1 MSAILIRPHITVD
14 SGSVSM
20 RPACPNV
27 ITLNHYVS
35 GALDESKAEEIA
47 EHLTLCDRCQQRS
60 DEMASETDGL
70 IGAVRRGAVAASKND
85 EPQLARL
92 MTEALNVGALPR
104 AGFGDGDSPDD
115 SQLRSKPKRKDLE
128 SFIDGL
134 RKSGLIDEK
143 ELHRLVVRSVAED
156 PDSFAKEL
164 VEQDALT
171 EYQAR
176 ALSRGRW
183 KGLVLGNYVIVEK
196 LGKGGM
202 GQVYKARHD
211 RMGRTVC
218 LKVLRSVGRR
228 SPEVVER
235 FRREIKTHS
244 ALRHPNF
251 VVAHDA
257 DEAEGIQFL
266 VMEFI
271 DGRDL
276 ARRVKDDGTPSV
288 KEALKIMRQTAAAL
302 EYAHDQGVTHRDI
315 KPHNLL
321 VAESGDDAGQVKVL
335 DMGLARFEPLL
346 DSPTESTTR
355 ASMTASGVIMGTVDY
370 MSPEQALNSRH
381 ADARSDIY
389 SLGCTMYF
397 LLTGTTMF
405 AGDTLMEKIIAHR
418 EQPLPK
424 LREKVP
430 EISAGL
436 DAVFQKMVARNP
448 DDRYQ
453 TMKHLGEDLDACIA
467 GRRPSALAAPWS
479 DLVDLVKAKPALAS
493 IPAAA
498 VLLAG
503 LAVHAAVTQSEI
515 PPRTATAT
523 IVKSSTDITAEDVAG
538 SSGLVLASLMSD
550 KKRGSKPGFEKRS
563 PNEVRRWNAPE
574 RKALVVLA
582 DRSYDQIELD
592 DTLKYLNKYG
602 FETTI
607 TADQKGEFHSSNSK
621 SGRNKSVAVQ
631 KPLSAVSDEDFYSI
645 VLMTGDS
652 THKVFHEKSR
662 AGKQLRQQLK
672 NTLNLDGS
680 IVGFGQ
686 AHSIVANESLGG
698 EIRYGDCD
706 GLCVGDLKRGYG
718 NVIKVAEKKQIP
730 TMTWKLCNL
739 FEEISG
745 KSTGQ

>member
-1 MSAILIRPHITVD
+1 
-14 SGSVSM
+14 M

-35 GALDESKAEEIA
+35 GALEEFKAEEIA
-47 EHLTLCDRCQQRS
+47 EHLAACDQCQQRA

-92 MTEALNVGALPR
+92 ITEALHAGSHSGADR
-104 AGFGDGDSPDD
+104 SGASADD

-128 SFIDGL
+128 SFIEGL
-134 RKSGLIDEK
+134 RKSGLVDEK
-143 ELHRLVVRSVAED
+143 ELNRLVVTSEAED
-156 PDSFAKEL
+156 ADSFAKEL
-164 VEQDALT
+164 VEHDTLT
-171 EYQAR
+171 AYQAR

-244 ALRHPNF
+244 ALSHPNF

-276 ARRVKDDGTPSV
+276 ARRVKDDGPASV
-288 KEALKIMRQTAAAL
+288 EDALKIMRQTAAAL
-302 EYAHDQGVTHRDI
+302 EYAHEQGVTHRDI

-321 VAESGDDAGQVKVL
+321 VAESGDDAGQLKVL

-370 MSPEQALNSRH
+370 MSPEQALNSKN

-424 LREKVP
+424 LREQLPGVP
-430 EISAGL
+430 AGL

-453 TMKHLGEDLDACIA
+453 TMKQLGEDLNACIA

-479 DLVDLVKAKPALAS
+479 DLVDRMKAKPVLAAIS
-493 IPAAA
+493 AAA
-498 VLLAG
+498 VWLAAPRSSALTAPWPNMVNRVKAEPVTASIYAAAILLAG
-503 LAVHAAVTQSEI
+503 FAVHAAVTGSDSSAASF
-515 PPRTATAT
+515 ATAAGG
-523 IVKSSTDITAEDVAG
+523 IPEEILEEKGGSRRQPEFQSNTDA
-538 SSGLVLASLMSD
+538 
-550 KKRGSKPGFEKRS
+550 
-563 PNEVRRWNAPE
+563 RRRADLQ

-582 DRSYDQIELD
+582 TNGFDKSELD
-592 DTLKYLNKYG
+592 TMIQNLEKHE
-602 FETTI
+602 FEITI
-607 TADQKGEFHSSNSK
+607 TSDQTGKLHSRK
-621 SGRNKSVAVQ
+621 NKHGKNGLVTVQ
-631 KPLSAVSDEDFYSI
+631 LSLKEAMSDEYSAV
-645 VLMTGDS
+645 VLMTGES
-652 THKVFHEKSR
+652 SWKFNGGTLIGR
-662 AGKQLRQQLK
+662 QLQQQLRQ
-672 NTLNLDGS
+672 TLGRDGS
-680 IVGFGQ
+680 IVGFGAAQ
-686 AHSIVANESLGG
+686 KIITDESISGPIHYE
-698 EIRYGDCD
+698 DCD
-706 GLCVGDLKRGYG
+706 GLCIGDPEQGSG
-718 NVIKVAEKKQIP
+718 TIIKVAESKQIP
-730 TMTWKLCNL
+730 KMAWQLNAREEVKTKLSN
-739 FEEISG
+739 
-745 KSTGQ
+745 K

>member
-1 MSAILIRPHITVD
+1 
-14 SGSVSM
+14 M

-35 GALDESKAEEIA
+35 GALEESKAEEIA
-47 EHLTLCDRCQQRS
+47 EHLAACDHCQQRS

-92 MTEALNVGALPR
+92 ITEALHADTDPSD
-104 AGFGDGDSPDD
+104 ASPDE
-115 SQLRSKPKRKDLE
+115 SKLRSKPKRKDLE
-128 SFIDGL
+128 SFIAGL
-134 RKSGLIDEK
+134 RKSGLVDEK
-143 ELHRLVVRSVAED
+143 ELHRLVVTSAAED
-156 PDSFAKEL
+156 ADSFAQEL
-164 VEQDALT
+164 IEHDTLT
-171 EYQAR
+171 IYQAR

-211 RMGRTVC
+211 RMSRTVC

-244 ALRHPNF
+244 ALNHPNF

-276 ARRVKDDGTPSV
+276 SRRVKDDGPAPID
-288 KEALKIMRQTAAAL
+288 EALSVLRQTATAL

-346 DSPTESTTR
+346 DGPTDSTTR

-370 MSPEQALNSRH
+370 MSPEQALNSKN

-397 LLTGTTMF
+397 LLTGKTMF
-405 AGDTLMEKIIAHR
+405 AGETLMEKIIAHR
-418 EQPLPK
+418 EQPVPS
-424 LREKVP
+424 LREQVS
-430 EISAGL
+430 ELSTGL
-436 DAVFQKMVARNP
+436 DAIFQKMVARNP
-448 DDRYQ
+448 DNRYQ

-467 GRRPSALAAPWS
+467 GRRPSALAAPWP
-479 DLVDLVKAKPALAS
+479 DLVERVKAKPALAS

-498 VLLAG
+498 VLLLG
-503 LAVHAAVTQSEI
+503 LAVHAAVTELAASPEAASETI
-515 PPRTATAT
+515 TEIDATDEN
-523 IVKSSTDITAEDVAG
+523 IGKFAG
-538 SSGLVLASLMSD
+538 GVIGIGKALLAGD
-550 KKRGSKPGFEKRS
+550 EQGSKSKTGYRS
-563 PNEVRRWNAPE
+563 VSDVGRRNVLPK
-574 RKALVVLA
+574 KALVVLA
-582 DRSYDQIELD
+582 DESYDQHELNLMLRH
-592 DTLKYLNKYG
+592 LKMHG
-602 FETTI
+602 FEPI
-607 TADQKGEFHSSNSK
+607 VTADRRGKLHSRHNK
-621 SGRNKSVAVQ
+621 SGNDGHVDIKQSLADT
-631 KPLSAVSDEDFYSI
+631 SAGDYFSI
-645 VLMTGDS
+645 VLMTGE
-652 THKVFHEKSR
+652 TQP
-662 AGKQLRQQLK
+662 GKQLQQQLRK
-672 NTLNLDGS
+672 TLAMHGS
-680 IVGFGQ
+680 IVGMGHAQ
-686 AHSIVANESLGG
+686 SIVTKKTISGPLQYE
-698 EIRYGDCD
+698 ECD
-706 GLCVGDLKRGYG
+706 GLCIGDPKNGPG
-718 NVIKVAEKKQIP
+718 TVIKVAESRQIAKMASQLKKRFDEVRKQ
-730 TMTWKLCNL
+730 LG
-739 FEEISG
+739 SR
-745 KSTGQ
+745 

>member
-1 MSAILIRPHITVD
+1 
-14 SGSVSM
+14 M
-20 RPACPNV
+20 RLACPNV
-27 ITLNHYVS
+27 ITLNRYVS

-47 EHLTLCDRCQQRS
+47 EHLAACDRCQRRS

-92 MTEALNVGALPR
+92 ITQALDVGPPSDPEFAD
-104 AGFGDGDSPDD
+104 ADSPDE
-115 SQLRSKPKRKDLE
+115 SRIPSKPKRKDLE
-128 SFIDGL
+128 TFIDGL
-134 RKSGLIDEK
+134 RKSGLVGEK
-143 ELHRLVVRSVAED
+143 ELHRLVVTSDAED

-171 EYQAR
+171 AYQAR

-218 LKVLRSVGRR
+218 LKVLRSSGRR

-244 ALRHPNF
+244 ALSHPNF

-276 ARRVKDDGTPSV
+276 SRRVKDDGPLPI
-288 KEALKIMRQTAAAL
+288 KEALKIMRQTALAL

-321 VAESGDDAGQVKVL
+321 VAESGDDAGQLKVL

-346 DSPTESTTR
+346 DGATDSTTR

-405 AGDTLMEKIIAHR
+405 AGETLMEKIIAHR
-418 EQPLPK
+418 EQPLPN
-424 LREKVP
+424 LREKSPEVP
-430 EISAGL
+430 AGL
-436 DAVFQKMVARNP
+436 NAVFHKMLARKP

-453 TMKHLGEDLDACIA
+453 TMKHLGEDIDACIA
-467 GRRPSALAAPWS
+467 GRRPSVLAAPWS
-479 DLVDLVKAKPALAS
+479 DFLDRIKAKPALVS

-503 LAVHAAVTQSEI
+503 LAVHAAVTSDPATSDTEEIVSGTESPSEKSTSKFFGSIGGI
-515 PPRTATAT
+515 PEALAGNKRD
-523 IVKSSTDITAEDVAG
+523 SDSTG
-538 SSGLVLASLMSD
+538 SD
-550 KKRGSKPGFEKRS
+550 KPQKDYRTQGQAS
-563 PNEVRRWNAPE
+563 RRIALP
-574 RKALVVLA
+574 RKALIVLA
-582 DRSYDQIELD
+582 DKSYDQNELNV
-592 DTLKYLNKYG
+592 TLDHLKKHG
-602 FETTI
+602 FEPTI
-607 TADQKGEFHSSNSK
+607 ASDQKGKLHSRHNE
-621 SGRNKSVAVQ
+621 SGKNGSVYVNQTLAE
-631 KPLSAVSDEDFYSI
+631 ARAEDYFSI
-645 VLMTGDS
+645 VLMTGDA
-652 THKVFHEKSR
+652 TWQFKGGTTIGNQLQ
-662 AGKQLRQQLK
+662 AQLRKTMQMHGL
-672 NTLNLDGS
+672 
-680 IVGFGQ
+680 IVGMGPAQ
-686 AHSIVANESLGG
+686 SIVADESISGSIQY
-698 EIRYGDCD
+698 EDCN
-706 GLCVGDLKRGYG
+706 GLCIGVPKRGTG
-718 NVIKVAEKKQIP
+718 TVLKVGESKQIP
-730 TMTWKLCNL
+730 KMASKLSER
-739 FEEISG
+739 FEEV
-745 KSTGQ
+745 KKNLARK

>member
-1 MSAILIRPHITVD
+1 
-14 SGSVSM
+14 M

-27 ITLNHYVS
+27 ITLNRYVS

-47 EHLTLCDRCQQRS
+47 EHLAVCDRCQQRS
-60 DEMASETDGL
+60 DEMANETDSL

-92 MTEALNVGALPR
+92 ITEALN
-104 AGFGDGDSPDD
+104 AGSSPSPEFADAESLDDSP
-115 SQLRSKPKRKDLE
+115 LRSKPKRKDLE
-128 SFIDGL
+128 TFIDGL
-134 RKSGLIDEK
+134 RKSGLIGER
-143 ELHRLVVRSVAED
+143 ELHRLVVTSEAED
-156 PDSFAKEL
+156 LDSFAKEL

-171 EYQAR
+171 AYQAR

-218 LKVLRSVGRR
+218 LKVLRSSGRR
-228 SPEVVER
+228 SPEIVER

-244 ALRHPNF
+244 ALSHPNF

-266 VMEFI
+266 VMEFVH
-271 DGRDL
+271 GRDL
-276 ARRVKDDGTPSV
+276 SRRVKEDGPLPV
-288 KEALKIMRQTAAAL
+288 KDALKIMRQTASAL

-321 VAESGDDAGQVKVL
+321 VAEFGDDAGQLKVL

-346 DSPTESTTR
+346 DSQTDSTTR

-405 AGDTLMEKIIAHR
+405 AGETLMEKIIAHR
-418 EQPLPK
+418 EQPVPK
-424 LREKVP
+424 LREKAPEVP
-430 EISAGL
+430 AGL

-453 TMKHLGEDLDACIA
+453 TMKQLGEDLDACIA
-467 GRRPSALAAPWS
+467 GRRPSAQAAPWS
-479 DLVDLVKAKPALAS
+479 DLVDRVKAKPALAS

-498 VLLAG
+498 ILMAG
-503 LAVHAAVTQSEI
+503 FAVHAAVTAAPAEPVTDRNVSETESSREDATFNFIGAVGGI
-515 PPRTATAT
+515 PEALTGN
-523 IVKSSTDITAEDVAG
+523 KESSETTR
-538 SSGLVLASLMSD
+538 SD
-550 KKRGSKPGFEKRS
+550 KPQTEYRSQKPTPGRS
-563 PNEVRRWNAPE
+563 VLP
-574 RKALVVLA
+574 RKVLVVLA
-582 DRSYDQIELD
+582 DKNYDQSELNI
-592 DTLKYLNKYG
+592 TLDHLKKHG
-602 FETTI
+602 FEATI
-607 TADQKGEFHSSNSK
+607 TSDQSGKLQSRHDK
-621 SGRNKSVAVQ
+621 SGRNGSVYVKQTLAE
-631 KPLSAVSDEDFYSI
+631 AREEDYFSI
-645 VLMTGDS
+645 VLMTGDA
-652 THKVFHEKSR
+652 TWKFK
-662 AGKQLRQQLK
+662 GGTPTGNQLQQQLRKTMQMQGL
-672 NTLNLDGS
+672 
-680 IVGFGQ
+680 
-686 AHSIVANESLGG
+686 IVAMGAAQPLVTDEAISGAMTY
-698 EIRYGDCD
+698 EDCD
-706 GLCVGDLKRGYG
+706 GLCIGSPKRGVG
-718 NVIKVAEKKQIP
+718 TVIKVAESKLIPKMAWTLGERFTEARKK
-730 TMTWKLCNL
+730 
-739 FEEISG
+739 
-745 KSTGQ
+745 TGNK

>member
-1 MSAILIRPHITVD
+1 
-14 SGSVSM
+14 M

-27 ITLNHYVS
+27 ITLNRYVS
-35 GALDESKAEEIA
+35 GALDESRAEEIA
-47 EHLTLCDRCQQRS
+47 EHLAVCDRCQQRS

-92 MTEALNVGALPR
+92 ITEALNVGS
-104 AGFGDGDSPDD
+104 SPNPEFADAESLDD

-128 SFIDGL
+128 TFIDGL

-143 ELHRLVVRSVAED
+143 ELHRLVVTSEAED
-156 PDSFAKEL
+156 SDSFAKEL

-171 EYQAR
+171 AYQAR

-244 ALRHPNF
+244 ALSHPNF

-257 DEAEGIQFL
+257 DEADGIQFL

-276 ARRVKDDGTPSV
+276 SRRVKEDGPLPV
-288 KEALKIMRQTAAAL
+288 KEALKLMRQTASAL

-321 VAESGDDAGQVKVL
+321 VAELGDDAGQLKVL

-346 DSPTESTTR
+346 DSPTDSTTR

-370 MSPEQALNSRH
+370 MSPEQALNSRN

-405 AGDTLMEKIIAHR
+405 AGETLMEKIIAHR
-418 EQPLPK
+418 EQPVPK
-424 LREKVP
+424 LREKAPEVP
-430 EISAGL
+430 AGL

-453 TMKHLGEDLDACIA
+453 TMKQLGEDLDACIA
-467 GRRPSALAAPWS
+467 GRRPSAQAAPWS
-479 DLVDLVKAKPALAS
+479 DLVDRVKAKPALAS

-498 VLLAG
+498 ILLAG
-503 LAVHAAVTQSEI
+503 LAVHAAVTAEPAKPVTYRIVSAAEYSREKATLNFIGAVGGIPEALTENKQSSE
-515 PPRTATAT
+515 RNR
-523 IVKSSTDITAEDVAG
+523 
-538 SSGLVLASLMSD
+538 SD
-550 KKRGSKPGFEKRS
+550 KSQNEYRS
-563 PNEVRRWNAPE
+563 QEPASRRNVLP

-582 DRSYDQIELD
+582 DKAYDQNELNV
-592 DTLKYLNKYG
+592 TLEQLKKHG
-602 FETTI
+602 FEPTI
-607 TADQKGEFHSSNSK
+607 TSDQTGKLHSRHDK
-621 SGRNKSVAVQ
+621 SGRNGSVYVKQ
-631 KPLSAVSDEDFYSI
+631 TLTETREENYFSI
-645 VLMTGDS
+645 VLMTGDA
-652 THKVFHEKSR
+652 TWKFKS
-662 AGKQLRQQLK
+662 GTPTGNQLQQQLRKTMQMHGL
-672 NTLNLDGS
+672 
-680 IVGFGQ
+680 IVGMGAAQ
-686 AHSIVANESLGG
+686 SLVTDEAISGALKY
-698 EIRYGDCD
+698 EDCD
-706 GLCVGDLKRGYG
+706 GLCIGLPERGTG
-718 NVIKVAEKKQIP
+718 TVIKVAESKLIP
-730 TMTWKLCNL
+730 RMAGTLGER
-739 FEEISG
+739 FEEARKKLG
-745 KSTGQ
+745 GG

>member
-1 MSAILIRPHITVD
+1 
-14 SGSVSM
+14 M

-35 GALDESKAEEIA
+35 GALEESKAEEIA
-47 EHLTLCDRCQQRS
+47 EHLAACDYCQQRS

-70 IGAVRRGAVAASKND
+70 IGAVRRGAVAASKSD

-92 MTEALNVGALPR
+92 ITEALH
-104 AGFGDGDSPDD
+104 AGTDSSDASPDD
-115 SQLRSKPKRKDLE
+115 SKLRSKPKRKDLE

-134 RKSGLIDEK
+134 RKSGLVDEK
-143 ELHRLVVRSVAED
+143 ELHRLVVTSTAED
-156 PDSFAKEL
+156 ADSFAQEL
-164 VEQDALT
+164 IEHDTLT
-171 EYQAR
+171 NYQAR

-244 ALRHPNF
+244 ALSHPNF

-276 ARRVKDDGTPSV
+276 SRRVKDDGPAPIG
-288 KEALKIMRQTAAAL
+288 EALSVLRQTATAL

-346 DSPTESTTR
+346 DGPTNSTTR

-370 MSPEQALNSRH
+370 MSPEQALNSKN

-397 LLTGTTMF
+397 LLTGKTMF
-405 AGDTLMEKIIAHR
+405 AGETLMEKIIAHR
-418 EQPLPK
+418 EQPVPS
-424 LREKVP
+424 LREQVS
-430 EISAGL
+430 ELSAGL

-448 DDRYQ
+448 DQRYQ

-467 GRRPSALAAPWS
+467 GRRPSALSVPWT
-479 DLVDLVKAKPALAS
+479 DLVEQVKAKPALAS

-498 VLLAG
+498 VLLLG
-503 LAVHAAVTQSEI
+503 LAVHAAVTELTAPPETITEIDAAEENIEKFTGGVTGIGEVLLSGDKQRSESKTEY
-515 PPRTATAT
+515 RS
-523 IVKSSTDITAEDVAG
+523 V
-538 SSGLVLASLMSD
+538 SD
-550 KKRGSKPGFEKRS
+550 DGGR
-563 PNEVRRWNAPE
+563 NALPK
-574 RKALVVLA
+574 KALVVVA
-582 DRSYDQIELD
+582 DESYDQHELNLM
-592 DTLKYLNKYG
+592 LKHLEMQG
-602 FETTI
+602 FEPI
-607 TADQKGEFHSSNSK
+607 VTADHIGKLYSRHNNGHVDVKQSL
-621 SGRNKSVAVQ
+621 VDT
-631 KPLSAVSDEDFYSI
+631 SAGDYFSI

-652 THKVFHEKSR
+652 SSKFKRETQT
-662 AGKQLRQQLK
+662 GKELWHQLRE
-672 NTLNLDGS
+672 TLAMHGS
-680 IVGFGQ
+680 IVGMGQ
-686 AHSIVANESLGG
+686 ARKIVADPSISGPLQYE
-698 EIRYGDCD
+698 ECD
-706 GLCVGDLKRGYG
+706 GLYIGDPKNGPG
-718 NVIKVAEKKQIP
+718 TVIKVAESRQIAKMASQLKKQFDEAR
-730 TMTWKLCNL
+730 KQLA
-739 FEEISG
+739 SR
-745 KSTGQ
+745 

>member
-1 MSAILIRPHITVD
+1 
-14 SGSVSM
+14 M

-35 GALDESKAEEIA
+35 GALEEFKAEEIA
-47 EHLTLCDRCQQRS
+47 EHLAACDQCQQRA

-92 MTEALNVGALPR
+92 ITEALHAGSHSGADRSDVSPN
-104 AGFGDGDSPDD
+104 DSP
-115 SQLRSKPKRKDLE
+115 LRSKPKRKDLE
-128 SFIDGL
+128 SFIEGL
-134 RKSGLIDEK
+134 RKSGLVDEK
-143 ELHRLVVRSVAED
+143 ELHRLVVTSEAED
-156 PDSFAKEL
+156 ADSFAKEL
-164 VEQDALT
+164 VEHDTLT
-171 EYQAR
+171 AYQAR

-244 ALRHPNF
+244 ALSHPNF

-276 ARRVKDDGTPSV
+276 ARRVKDDGPASV
-288 KEALKIMRQTAAAL
+288 KDALKIMRQTAAAL
-302 EYAHDQGVTHRDI
+302 EYAHEQGVTHRDI

-321 VAESGDDAGQVKVL
+321 VAESGDDADQVKVL

-346 DSPTESTTR
+346 DGPTDSTTR

-370 MSPEQALNSRH
+370 MSPEQALNSKN

-397 LLTGTTMF
+397 LLTGTTIF
-405 AGDTLMEKIIAHR
+405 AGETLMEKIIAHR
-418 EQPLPK
+418 EQPLPR
-424 LREKVP
+424 LRDLVP
-430 EISAGL
+430 EVSVGL

-479 DLVDLVKAKPALAS
+479 DLVDRVKAKPALAS

-503 LAVHAAVTQSEI
+503 LAVHAAVTTDPANPVEEEFVVETESASEKSTKNFIGAVGGI
-515 PPRTATAT
+515 PA
-523 IVKSSTDITAEDVAG
+523 VLSTETNG
-538 SSGLVLASLMSD
+538 SDA
-550 KKRGSKPGFEKRS
+550 KRGGNTTQEYHSEGQT
-563 PNEVRRWNAPE
+563 VRRNALPK
-574 RKALVVLA
+574 RALVVLA
-582 DRSYDQIELD
+582 DKNYDQHELNV
-592 DTLKYLNKYG
+592 TLEQLKKHG
-602 FETTI
+602 FALVITSARKGKLHSRYNSSGNNGHVTI
-607 TADQKGEFHSSNSK
+607 KQALAEV
-621 SGRNKSVAVQ
+621 SGQEYFSV
-631 KPLSAVSDEDFYSI
+631 
-645 VLMTGDS
+645 VLMTGEAS
-652 THKVFHEKSR
+652 NEFK
-662 AGKQLRQQLK
+662 GKTPVGRQLQHQLRK
-672 NTLNLDGS
+672 TLAMHGS
-680 IVGFGQ
+680 IVGMGAAQ
-686 AHSIVANESLGG
+686 AIVTDESISGPIHYE
-698 EIRYGDCD
+698 DCD
-706 GLCVGDLKRGYG
+706 GLCIGDLKKGPG
-718 NVIKVAEKKQIP
+718 NVIKVAEFKQIP
-730 TMTWKLCNL
+730 KMAWQLNTR
-739 FEEISG
+739 FEEAKKKLS
-745 KSTGQ
+745 KK

>member
-1 MSAILIRPHITVD
+1 
-14 SGSVSM
+14 M
-20 RPACPNV
+20 RHACPNV

-47 EHLTLCDRCQQRS
+47 EHLAVCDRCQQRS

-92 MTEALNVGALPR
+92 ITEALNVGSSPNSN
-104 AGFGDGDSPDD
+104 FVEGDSPDD

-128 SFIDGL
+128 TFIDGL

-143 ELHRLVVRSVAED
+143 ELHRLVVTSAAED

-171 EYQAR
+171 AYQAR

-211 RMGRTVC
+211 LMGRTVC

-244 ALRHPNF
+244 ALSHPNF

-276 ARRVKDDGTPSV
+276 SRRVKDEGPPLV
-288 KEALKIMRQTAAAL
+288 KEAVKIMRQTAAAL

-315 KPHNLL
+315 KPHNIL

-370 MSPEQALNSRH
+370 MSPEQALNSRN

-424 LREKVP
+424 LREQVP
-430 EISAGL
+430 EVPAGL

-453 TMKHLGEDLDACIA
+453 TMNQLGEDLDACIA

-479 DLVDLVKAKPALAS
+479 DLVDRVKAKPTLAS

-498 VLLAG
+498 VLLLG
-503 LAVHAAVTQSEI
+503 LAVHAAVTEPTAPAEAASVTI
-515 PPRTATAT
+515 TATDNVA
-523 IVKSSTDITAEDVAG
+523 ITAEEVAG
-538 SSGLVLASLMSD
+538 SATSVTDAFFSGD
-550 KKRGSKPGFEKRS
+550 KRGSKAKPEDRS
-563 PNEVRRWNAPE
+563 VSVVGRRNDLP
-574 RKALVVLA
+574 KKVLVVLA
-582 DRSYDQIELD
+582 DKSYDQNELNV
-592 DTLKYLNKYG
+592 TLDHLKKHG
-602 FETTI
+602 FEPTVTS
-607 TADQKGEFHSSNSK
+607 TRKGKLHSHYNRSEINGHVYIKQSLTDA
-621 SGRNKSVAVQ
+621 RA
-631 KPLSAVSDEDFYSI
+631 EDYFSI
-645 VLMTGDS
+645 VLMTGDA
-652 THKVFHEKSR
+652 TWKFRGGTKT
-662 AGKQLRQQLK
+662 GDQLQKLLRE
-672 NTLNLDGS
+672 TMRMDGL
-680 IVGFGQ
+680 IIGMGP
-686 AHSIVANESLGG
+686 AHSLVTDESISGAIKY
-698 EIRYGDCD
+698 EDRN
-706 GLCVGDLKRGYG
+706 GLCIGSPKRGSG
-718 NVIKVAEKKQIP
+718 TVMKVAELKQIP
-730 TMTWKLCNL
+730 KMAGQLSQLFGEVRKKL
-739 FEEISG
+739 G
-745 KSTGQ
+745 RK

>member
-1 MSAILIRPHITVD
+1 
-14 SGSVSM
+14 M

-47 EHLTLCDRCQQRS
+47 EHLTLCSRCQQRS

-92 MTEALNVGALPR
+92 ITEALNVGS
-104 AGFGDGDSPDD
+104 SPNANFVEDEASDD

-134 RKSGLIDEK
+134 RKSGLVDEK
-143 ELHRLVVRSVAED
+143 ELHRLVVTSAAED

-171 EYQAR
+171 AYQAR

-276 ARRVKDDGTPSV
+276 SRRVKDDGTPSV

-346 DSPTESTTR
+346 ESPTESTTR

-370 MSPEQALNSRH
+370 MSPEQALNSRN

-424 LREKVP
+424 LGEQVP

-448 DDRYQ
+448 DNRYQ

-467 GRRPSALAAPWS
+467 GRRPSALAAPWT
-479 DLVDLVKAKPALAS
+479 DLVDQVKAKPALAS

-503 LAVHAAVTQSEI
+503 LAVHAAATQSEI
-515 PPRTATAT
+515 PAKRASEK
-523 IVKSSTDITAEDVAG
+523 IVAPSTDVTAEEVAG
-538 SSGLVLASLMSD
+538 ASGSIGAMLLAD
-550 KKRGSKPGFEKRS
+550 EKRGSKPELR
-563 PNEVRRWNAPE
+563 NEARRWNAPQ
-574 RKALVVLA
+574 RKALIVLA
-582 DRSYDQIELD
+582 DRSYDQNELD
-592 DTLKYLNKYG
+592 DTLQYLAKYG
-602 FETTI
+602 FDTTI
-607 TADQKGEFHSSNSK
+607 TANRKGKLHSRDSE
-621 SGRNKSVAVQ
+621 SGRKGHVSVQ
-631 KPLSAVSDEDFYSI
+631 KPLDEVSSEDFYS
-645 VLMTGDS
+645 VFVMTGKS
-652 THKVFHEKSR
+652 TYSLFSEKTR
-662 AGKQLRQQLK
+662 AGKQLRQELQK
-672 NTLNLDGS
+672 TLDLDGS
-680 IVGFGQ
+680 IVGYGPAQ
-686 AHSIVANESLGG
+686 SVVTNESLGG
-698 EIRYGDCD
+698 QVHYHDCD
-706 GLCVGDLKRGYG
+706 GLWVGELKRGYG
-718 NVIKVAEKKQIP
+718 NVIKVADGKQISK
-730 TMTWKLCNL
+730 MAWKVCNL
-739 FEEISG
+739 FEETNG
-745 KSTGQ
+745 KSAGQ

>member
-1 MSAILIRPHITVD
+1 
-14 SGSVSM
+14 M
-20 RPACPNV
+20 RLACPNV
-27 ITLNHYVS
+27 ITLNRYVS

-47 EHLTLCDRCQQRS
+47 EHLAACDRCQQRS

-70 IGAVRRGAVAASKND
+70 IGAVRRGAVAAAKND

-92 MTEALNVGALPR
+92 ITQALDVGHPSDPEFAD
-104 AGFGDGDSPDD
+104 ADSPDE
-115 SQLRSKPKRKDLE
+115 SRIPSKPKRKDLE
-128 SFIDGL
+128 TFIDGL
-134 RKSGLIDEK
+134 RKSGLVGEK
-143 ELHRLVVRSVAED
+143 ELHRLVVTSVAED

-171 EYQAR
+171 AYQAR

-218 LKVLRSVGRR
+218 LKVLRSSGRR

-244 ALRHPNF
+244 ALSHPNF

-276 ARRVKDDGTPSV
+276 SRRVKADGPLSV
-288 KEALKIMRQTAAAL
+288 KDALKIMRQTAAAL

-321 VAESGDDAGQVKVL
+321 VAESGDDVGQLKVL

-346 DSPTESTTR
+346 DGPTDSTTR

-370 MSPEQALNSRH
+370 MSPEQALNSRN

-405 AGDTLMEKIIAHR
+405 AGETLMEKIIAHR
-418 EQPLPK
+418 EQSPPK
-424 LREKVP
+424 LREQVV
-430 EISAGL
+430 EVSTGL
-436 DAVFQKMVARNP
+436 NAVFQKMVARNP

-453 TMKHLGEDLDACIA
+453 TMKHLGEDLEACLA

-479 DLVDLVKAKPALAS
+479 DFVDRIKAKPALVS

-498 VLLAG
+498 MLLAG
-503 LAVHAAVTQSEI
+503 LAVHAAVKSES
-515 PPRTATAT
+515 ATH
-523 IVKSSTDITAEDVAG
+523 VAEEFVVE
-538 SSGLVLASLMSD
+538 SN
-550 KKRGSKPGFEKRS
+550 S
-563 PNEVRRWNAPE
+563 PNENSTLNFIGSIGGIPAALTENKRDSQSTRGGKPTNEYRSREQTARRTALP
-574 RKALVVLA
+574 RKALIVLA
-582 DRSYDQIELD
+582 DKGYDQNELNMTLDHLKKHGIEP
-592 DTLKYLNKYG
+592 
-602 FETTI
+602 TI
-607 TADQKGEFHSSNSK
+607 ASDQKGKLHSRHNE
-621 SGRNKSVAVQ
+621 SGKNGSVYVNQTLGEAR
-631 KPLSAVSDEDFYSI
+631 AEDYFSI
-645 VLMTGDS
+645 VLMTGDA
-652 THKVFHEKSR
+652 TWKFKGGTPTGNQLQ
-662 AGKQLRQQLK
+662 AQLRKTMQMHGL
-672 NTLNLDGS
+672 
-680 IVGFGQ
+680 IVGMGPAQ
-686 AHSIVANESLGG
+686 SIVADESIIGAIQY
-698 EIRYGDCD
+698 EDCN
-706 GLCVGDLKRGYG
+706 GLCIGVPKRGTG
-718 NVIKVAEKKQIP
+718 TVLKVAESKQIP
-730 TMTWKLCNL
+730 TMASKLSER
-739 FEEISG
+739 FEEVKKKLAG
-745 KSTGQ
+745 K

>member
-1 MSAILIRPHITVD
+1 
-14 SGSVSM
+14 M

-27 ITLNHYVS
+27 ITLNRYVS
-35 GALDESKAEEIA
+35 GALDESRAEEIA
-47 EHLTLCDRCQQRS
+47 EHLAVCGSCERRS
-60 DEMASETDGL
+60 DEMARETDSL
-70 IGAVRRGAVAASKND
+70 IGAVRRGAVAPSGNNSGND
-85 EPQLARL
+85 EPTLARL
-92 MTEALNVGALPR
+92 MTEALHAGAPP
-104 AGFGDGDSPDD
+104 SPDGGD
-115 SQLRSKPKRKDLE
+115 AAPDESQHRSKPKRKDLE
-128 SFIDGL
+128 TFIDGL

-143 ELHRLVVRSVAED
+143 ELHRLVVTSTAED
-156 PDSFAKEL
+156 AESFAKEL
-164 VEQDALT
+164 VDDDTLT
-171 EYQAR
+171 AYQAR

-211 RMGRTVC
+211 LMGRTVC

-244 ALRHPNF
+244 ALSHPNF

-276 ARRVKDDGTPSV
+276 SRRVKDDGPASV
-288 KEALKIMRQTAAAL
+288 SDALKIMRQTAGAL
-302 EYAHDQGVTHRDI
+302 EYAHEQGVTHRDI

-321 VAESGDDAGQVKVL
+321 VVESGDDAGQAKVL

-346 DSPTESTTR
+346 DGSTDSTTR

-370 MSPEQALNSRH
+370 MSPEQALNSRN

-405 AGDTLMEKIIAHR
+405 AGETLMEKIIAHR

-453 TMKHLGEDLDACIA
+453 T
-467 GRRPSALAAPWS
+467 
-479 DLVDLVKAKPALAS
+479 
-493 IPAAA
+493 
-498 VLLAG
+498 
-503 LAVHAAVTQSEI
+503 
-515 PPRTATAT
+515 
-523 IVKSSTDITAEDVAG
+523 
-538 SSGLVLASLMSD
+538 
-550 KKRGSKPGFEKRS
+550 
-563 PNEVRRWNAPE
+563 
-574 RKALVVLA
+574 
-582 DRSYDQIELD
+582 
-592 DTLKYLNKYG
+592 
-602 FETTI
+602 
-607 TADQKGEFHSSNSK
+607 
-621 SGRNKSVAVQ
+621 
-631 KPLSAVSDEDFYSI
+631 
-645 VLMTGDS
+645 
-652 THKVFHEKSR
+652 
-662 AGKQLRQQLK
+662 
-672 NTLNLDGS
+672 
-680 IVGFGQ
+680 
-686 AHSIVANESLGG
+686 
-698 EIRYGDCD
+698 
-706 GLCVGDLKRGYG
+706 
-718 NVIKVAEKKQIP
+718 
-730 TMTWKLCNL
+730 
-739 FEEISG
+739 
-745 KSTGQ
+745 

>member
-1 MSAILIRPHITVD
+1 
-14 SGSVSM
+14 M

-35 GALDESKAEEIA
+35 GALEEFKAEEIA
-47 EHLTLCDRCQQRS
+47 EHLAACDQCQQRA

-92 MTEALNVGALPR
+92 ITEALHAGSQSGADR
-104 AGFGDGDSPDD
+104 SGASADD

-128 SFIDGL
+128 SFIEGL
-134 RKSGLIDEK
+134 RKSGLVDEK
-143 ELHRLVVRSVAED
+143 ELHRLVVTSEAED
-156 PDSFAKEL
+156 ADSFAKEL
-164 VEQDALT
+164 VEHDTLT
-171 EYQAR
+171 AYQAR

-244 ALRHPNF
+244 ALSHPNF

-266 VMEFI
+266 VMEFV

-276 ARRVKDDGTPSV
+276 ARRVKDDGPASIEETL
-288 KEALKIMRQTAAAL
+288 EILRQSAGAL
-302 EYAHDQGVTHRDI
+302 EYAHEQGVTHRDI

-321 VAESGDDAGQVKVL
+321 IAESGDDAGQVKVL

-346 DSPTESTTR
+346 DGPTDSTTR

-418 EQPLPK
+418 EQPLPS
-424 LREKVP
+424 LLEDVP
-430 EISAGL
+430 EVSAGL
-436 DAVFQKMVARNP
+436 NAVFQKMVARNP

-453 TMKHLGEDLDACIA
+453 TMKELGEDLDACIA

-479 DLVDLVKAKPALAS
+479 AILERVKIKSILISISAAAVGLAGQRSSLPTGPWSRIVGRVKAEPALAS
-493 IPAAA
+493 ISAGAILLAVFVVHAVVTGSDNSATSIATAAGGIPEAITREEESNSRRKPVPDSEANIQRGDLKRKALIVVAENGFGQSELDATIQNLKKYEYEISITSHQTGKVHSRKNKYGKQEHVIVKQPLTEAASAKYSA
-498 VLLAG
+498 VLL
-503 LAVHAAVTQSEI
+503 
-515 PPRTATAT
+515 
-523 IVKSSTDITAEDVAG
+523 
-538 SSGLVLASLMSD
+538 
-550 KKRGSKPGFEKRS
+550 
-563 PNEVRRWNAPE
+563 
-574 RKALVVLA
+574 
-582 DRSYDQIELD
+582 
-592 DTLKYLNKYG
+592 
-602 FETTI
+602 
-607 TADQKGEFHSSNSK
+607 
-621 SGRNKSVAVQ
+621 
-631 KPLSAVSDEDFYSI
+631 
-645 VLMTGDS
+645 MTGKP
-652 THKVFHEKSR
+652 THDLFNEKTR
-662 AGKQLRQQLK
+662 AGKLLRQEMQE
-672 NTLNLDGS
+672 TLDLDGS
-680 IVGFGQ
+680 IVGYGPAQ
-686 AHSIVANESLGG
+686 SVVANESLGG
-698 EIRYGDCD
+698 QVHYHDCD
-706 GLCVGDLKRGYG
+706 GLCVGELKRGFG
-718 NVIKVAEKKQIP
+718 NVIKVADEEQIAK
-730 TMTWKLCNL
+730 MAWKLCNL
-739 FEEISG
+739 VEATNRKAAS
-745 KSTGQ
+745 Q

>member
-1 MSAILIRPHITVD
+1 
-14 SGSVSM
+14 M

-47 EHLTLCDRCQQRS
+47 EHLAACDRCQQRS

-92 MTEALNVGALPR
+92 ITEALNVGSSPN
-104 AGFGDGDSPDD
+104 GNFDEGDSPDD

-128 SFIDGL
+128 TFIDGL

-143 ELHRLVVRSVAED
+143 ELHRLVVTSAAED

-171 EYQAR
+171 AYQAR

-244 ALRHPNF
+244 ALSHPNF

-276 ARRVKDDGTPSV
+276 SRRVKDDGTPSV

-370 MSPEQALNSRH
+370 MSPEQALNSRN

-418 EQPLPK
+418 EQPLPN
-424 LREKVP
+424 LREQVP

-436 DAVFQKMVARNP
+436 DAVFKKMVARNP

-467 GRRPSALAAPWS
+467 GRRPSALAAPWT
-479 DLVDLVKAKPALAS
+479 DLVDQVKAKPALAS

-498 VLLAG
+498 VLLLG
-503 LAVHAAVTQSEI
+503 LAVHAAVTEPTAPADAPSENIAATDNAEITAEEVAGSVTSVTGALFAADKRGSKPEERSANDYGRRNALPKRVLVVLADKGYDQNEFNVTLDHLKKHGFEPTVTSTRKGKLHSHYNQSEI
-515 PPRTATAT
+515 NGHVYIKQSLTE
-523 IVKSSTDITAEDVAG
+523 VSSQNYFSVVVMTDESSQEFKPKTPARRQLQQQLKKTMQMDGLIIGIGRFAHSFVADESISGAMKYDDCDGLCIGSPKHGSGTVIKVADSKQIPKMAGQLSQLFKDVN
-538 SSGLVLASLMSD
+538 
-550 KKRGSKPGFEKRS
+550 KKRGSK
-563 PNEVRRWNAPE
+563 
-574 RKALVVLA
+574 
-582 DRSYDQIELD
+582 
-592 DTLKYLNKYG
+592 
-602 FETTI
+602 
-607 TADQKGEFHSSNSK
+607 
-621 SGRNKSVAVQ
+621 
-631 KPLSAVSDEDFYSI
+631 
-645 VLMTGDS
+645 
-652 THKVFHEKSR
+652 
-662 AGKQLRQQLK
+662 
-672 NTLNLDGS
+672 
-680 IVGFGQ
+680 
-686 AHSIVANESLGG
+686 
-698 EIRYGDCD
+698 
-706 GLCVGDLKRGYG
+706 
-718 NVIKVAEKKQIP
+718 
-730 TMTWKLCNL
+730 
-739 FEEISG
+739 
-745 KSTGQ
+745 